1 MQYQF
6 LKQLI
11 EQAETYENKVS
22 NSESLNINDF
32 AKWVLTETS
41 TPSDVKKASE
51 KPNFTEGGQSS
62 DHIGELIGLMYR
74 YARNYSKKALEKT
87 PLQTIDEFTYLAAL
101 MRSPMTKTQ
110 VINRHVQ
117 EKTTG
122 MAVIQRLLKQNW
134 VKQSDN
140 STDGR
145 SQIIELTAEGRT
157 VLMGAF
163 SEMLKVSSIVTANL
177 TTAEKVELN
186 RILEKLN
193 IFHRTILDKEKTLD
207 LDNVLEKYT
216 P

>member
-1 MQYQF
+1 
-6 LKQLI
+6 
-11 EQAETYENKVS
+11 
-22 NSESLNINDF
+22 
-32 AKWVLTETS
+32 
-41 TPSDVKKASE
+41 
-51 KPNFTEGGQSS
+51 
-62 DHIGELIGLMYR
+62 MYR

-140 STDGR
+140 SADAR
-145 SQIIELTAEGRT
+145 SQIIELTDEGRA

-177 TTAEKVELN
+177 TIAEKVELN

-207 LDNVLEKYT
+207 LDNVLEKYVAIY
-216 P
+216 

>member
-1 MQYQF
+1 
-6 LKQLI
+6 
-11 EQAETYENKVS
+11 
-22 NSESLNINDF
+22 
-32 AKWVLTETS
+32 
-41 TPSDVKKASE
+41 
-51 KPNFTEGGQSS
+51 
-62 DHIGELIGLMYR
+62 MYR

-87 PLQTIDEFTYLAAL
+87 PLQTIDEFTYLGVL
-101 MRSPMTKTQ
+101 MQSPMTKTQ
-110 VINRHVQ
+110 LINRHVQ

-122 MAVIQRLLKQNW
+122 MAVIQRLLKRNW

-140 STDGR
+140 SADAR

-193 IFHRTILDKEKTLD
+193 VFHRTILDKEKTLD
-207 LDNVLEKYT
+207 LDSVLEKYVAIYSKSILYN
-216 P
+216 

>member
-1 MQYQF
+1 
-6 LKQLI
+6 
-11 EQAETYENKVS
+11 
-22 NSESLNINDF
+22 
-32 AKWVLTETS
+32 
-41 TPSDVKKASE
+41 
-51 KPNFTEGGQSS
+51 
-62 DHIGELIGLMYR
+62 MYR

-87 PLQTIDEFTYLAAL
+87 PLQTIDEFTYLGVL
-101 MRSPMTKTQ
+101 MQSPMTKTQ
-110 VINRHVQ
+110 LINRHVQ

-122 MAVIQRLLKQNW
+122 MAVIQRLLKRNW

-140 STDGR
+140 SADAR

-193 IFHRTILDKEKTLD
+193 VFHRTILDKEKTLD
-207 LDNVLEKYT
+207 LNSVLEKYVAIYSKSILYN
-216 P
+216 

>member
-1 MQYQF
+1 
-6 LKQLI
+6 
-11 EQAETYENKVS
+11 
-22 NSESLNINDF
+22 
-32 AKWVLTETS
+32 
-41 TPSDVKKASE
+41 
-51 KPNFTEGGQSS
+51 
-62 DHIGELIGLMYR
+62 
-74 YARNYSKKALEKT
+74 
-87 PLQTIDEFTYLAAL
+87 
-101 MRSPMTKTQ
+101 
-110 VINRHVQ
+110 
-117 EKTTG
+117 

-193 IFHRTILDKEKTLD
+193 IFHRTILDKEKSLD
-207 LDNVLEKYT
+207 LSTIIEKYT
-216 P
+216 PRILS